1 MAFVLPFRGIIYRE
15 GYRSNRV
22 MAPPYDVID
31 KSKKEFLKKQSKF
44 NVVNLTLPE
53 TYAKAKS
60 LLFDWFEN
68 GVLEIDRE
76 CSFYVYSAKY
86 NLDGKDEFLKGI
98 VVALKVE
105 PFGKNIKPH
114 EKTLRGPKIDR
125 FNLITET
132 NAMFCPIMGLY
143 DRSRETGK
151 VIEETLKGLPL
162 FKAEFEDIEHSLFR
176 VSDSE
181 KIETI
186 QNALKHKQIII
197 ADGHHRYETAL
208 MIKDFYNKKGIREGG
223 FDYIMTL
230 LVEAEKGGL
239 SLLAIHRLIKEL
251 KDFNSF
257 KVQLGKYFHIEE
269 KENASADFIMYHNKK
284 HYWLTLRE
292 PKSKDIFESLN
303 SKIFENYVY
312 KKILGLTDEDIKNE
326 KIAGYAH
333 SIEELKN
340 RVDKGEAKV
349 GFILRPMGFG
359 ELVNITRA
367 NLTVPQKSTFFYP
380 KMPSGLIGYHFK
392 SIEGCNNV

>member
-1 MAFVLPFRGIIYRE
+1 MLCFVPSWDCTIE
-15 GYRSNRV
+15 V
-22 MAPPYDVID
+22 
-31 KSKKEFLKKQSKF
+31 
-44 NVVNLTLPE
+44 
-53 TYAKAKS
+53 
-60 LLFDWFEN
+60 
-68 GVLEIDRE
+68 
-76 CSFYVYSAKY
+76 
-86 NLDGKDEFLKGI
+86 GKLVG
-98 VVALKVE
+98 
-105 PFGKNIKPH
+105 
-114 EKTLRGPKIDR
+114 
-125 FNLITET
+125 
-132 NAMFCPIMGLY
+132 
-143 DRSRETGK
+143 
-151 VIEETLKGLPL
+151 
-162 FKAEFEDIEHSLFR
+162 HSLFR

-251 KDFNSF
+251 KDFSSF
-257 KVQLGKYFHIEE
+257 KVQLGKYFYIEE
-269 KENASADFIMYHNKK
+269 KENTSADFIMYHNKK

-312 KKILGLTDEDIKNE
+312 KKILGLTDD
-326 KIAGYAH
+326 YAH

-340 RVDKGEAKV
+340 KVDKGEAKV
-349 GFILRPMGFG
+349 GFILRPMDFG